1 MDGLAYKRLVEA
13 GYASLKASA
22 EEVNDLNVFPIPDG
36 DTGDNMC
43 STLLGGIKEAP
54 EDEDISFVSA
64 KIADGMILGARGNS
78 GVILSQIF
86 KGLSSGLDGK
96 KTADEKD
103 FANALLSAV
112 DTAYKAVEKPVEG
125 TILTVL
131 KSSVEAVNRLIG
143 GDFDEEALFLT
154 LYERS
159 VSAVEETT
167 EQLFVLKEAG
177 VVDSGGKGLSYIFK
191 GFLSAIRGEEI
202 AAADGGNAVG
212 GGSAKELDLSLFDEN
227 SVMQFGYCTE
237 FLLRLQNSKIDVNSF
252 DTEKFIEEI
261 KTFGDSIVC
270 FKNGTIVKVHVHT
283 FNPGNVLNHCQ
294 KYGEFLT
301 IKIENM
307 TLQHEGTVKSKENN
321 KQKFKKNAVRKPFGV
336 VAVATGK
343 GLKDTFAE
351 LGADIVIDGGQGKN
365 PSTEDFL
372 EAYDALNADNV
383 FVLPDNGNIIPVAE
397 KSAEIYKKSKIFVL
411 KAKSVGDGYSAL
423 SALDL
428 SCENVEEI
436 FSLMTEAMGKSK
448 TIEVCKAVRS
458 TTVGGVEIAEGE
470 YISFCGKQMLAANK
484 DRLKAAEDGVKKVV
498 SDENEFLIAIIG
510 KDALSEADEAYE
522 AFTKAFSH
530 LEVYT
535 LIGEQDTFDFVIIL
549 Q

>member
-43 STLLGGIKEAP
+43 STVLGGIKEAP

-103 FANALLSAV
+103 FAYALLSAV
-112 DTAYKAVEKPVEG
+112 DTAYRAVEKPVEG

-131 KSSVEAVNRLIG
+131 KSSVEAVNRLIDR
-143 GDFDEEALFLT
+143 DFDEEALFLT

-159 VSAVEETT
+159 VSAVEETP

-191 GFLSAIRGEEI
+191 GFLSAARGEEV
-202 AAADGGNAVG
+202 ALTGGETING
-212 GGSAKELDLSLFDEN
+212 GAKELDLSLFDEN

-307 TLQHEGTVKSKENN
+307 TLQHEGTVKSNEKN

-343 GLKDTFAE
+343 GLKDTFEE

-372 EAYDALNADNV
+372 DAYDALNADNI

-397 KSAEIYKKSKIFVL
+397 KSAGIYTKSKIFVL

-428 SCENVEEI
+428 SCENAEEI

-470 YISFCGKQMLAANK
+470 YISFCGKQMLAADK
-484 DRLKAAEDGVKKVV
+484 DRLKAAKDGVKKVV

-510 KDALSEADEAYE
+510 KDALNETDEAYE

>member
-43 STLLGGIKEAP
+43 STVLGGIKEAP

-86 KGLSSGLDGK
+86 KGLANGLDGK
-96 KTADEKD
+96 KIADEKD
-103 FANALLSAV
+103 FAKALSSAV
-112 DTAYKAVEKPVEG
+112 ETAYKAVEKPVEG

-131 KSSVEAVNRLIG
+131 KSSVEAVNQLIG

-159 VSAVEETT
+159 VSAVEETP

-191 GFLSAIRGEEI
+191 GFLSAIRGEEV
-202 AAADGGNAVG
+202 ALTGGETING
-212 GGSAKELDLSLFDEN
+212 GAKELDLSLFDEN

-307 TLQHEGTVKSKENN
+307 TLQHEGTVKSNEKN

-343 GLKDTFAE
+343 GLKDTFEE

-372 EAYDALNADNV
+372 DAYDALNADNI

-397 KSAEIYKKSKIFVL
+397 KSAEIYTKSKIFVL

-428 SCENVEEI
+428 SCENAEEI

-470 YISFCGKQMLAANK
+470 YISFCGKQMLAADK
-484 DRLKAAEDGVKKVV
+484 DRLKAAKDGVKKVV

-510 KDALSEADEAYE
+510 KDALNETDEAYE
-522 AFTKAFSH
+522 AFSKAFSN

>member
-1 MDGLAYKRLVEA
+1 MNGLDYKKLVEA
-13 GYASLKASA
+13 GYSLLKASA

-43 STLLGGIKEAP
+43 STMSGGLKVAP
-54 EDEDISFVSA
+54 NDEDISVVSA
-64 KIADGMILGARGNS
+64 KIAEGMVLGARGNS

-86 KGLSSGLDGK
+86 KGLANGFAGI
-96 KTADEKD
+96 KTADEKILAKA
-103 FANALLSAV
+103 FSCAV
-112 DTAYKAVEKPVEG
+112 DTAYKAVDNPVEG

-131 KSSVEAVNRLIG
+131 KSSVDAVNRLIG
-143 GDFDEEALFLT
+143 KEFDEEALFLN
-154 LYERS
+154 LYESS
-159 VSAVEETT
+159 VVAVEETP

-191 GFLSAIRGEEI
+191 GFLAAVRGEEV
-202 AAADGGNAVG
+202 ASFDGGTVVNG
-212 GGSAKELDLSLFDEN
+212 AKELDLSLFDEN

-237 FLLRLQNSKIDVNSF
+237 FLLRLQTSKIDIDAF
-252 DTEKFIEEI
+252 DTEKFIGEI

-307 TLQHEGTVKSKENN
+307 TLQHEGTIKSGNKG
-321 KQKFKKNAVRKPFGV
+321 KQKFKKNAIRRKFGV
-336 VAVATGK
+336 IAVATGDE
-343 GLKDTFAE
+343 LKNTFTE
-351 LGADIVIDGGQGKN
+351 LGANIVIDGGQGKN

-372 EAYDALNADNV
+372 ESYDALNADNI
-383 FVLPDNGNIIPVAE
+383 FVLPDNGNIIPVAK
-397 KSAEIYKKSKIFVL
+397 KSSEIYKKSSVYVL
-411 KAKSVGDGYSAL
+411 PAKSIGDGYAAL

-428 SCENVEEI
+428 SCDNAEEI
-436 FSLMTEAMGKSK
+436 FSTMTEAMNGSK

-458 TTVGGVEIAEGE
+458 TMVGGVEISEGE
-470 YISFCGKQMLAANK
+470 YISFCGKQMLAADEDK
-484 DRLKAAEDGVKKVV
+484 FKAAIDGIKKLGI
-498 SDENEFLIAIIG
+498 DENEFLVAIAG
-510 KDALSEADEAYE
+510 KTTMSETDKALEVFSG
-522 AFTKAFSH
+522 AFPS

-535 LIGEQDTFDFVIIL
+535 LPGGQDTFDFVIII

>member
-43 STLLGGIKEAP
+43 STVLGGIKEAP

-86 KGLSSGLDGK
+86 KGISSGLDGK
-96 KTADEKD
+96 KIADEKD
-103 FANALLSAV
+103 FAKALSSAV
-112 DTAYKAVEKPVEG
+112 ETAYKAVEKPVEG

-159 VSAVEETT
+159 VSAVEETP

-191 GFLSAIRGEEI
+191 GFLSAVRGEEV
-202 AAADGGNAVG
+202 ALTGGETING
-212 GGSAKELDLSLFDEN
+212 GAKELDLSLFDEN

-307 TLQHEGTVKSKENN
+307 TLQHEGTVKSNEKN

-343 GLKDTFAE
+343 GLKATFEE

-372 EAYDALNADNV
+372 DAYDALNADNI

-397 KSAEIYKKSKIFVL
+397 KGAEIYTKSKIFVL

-428 SCENVEEI
+428 SCENAEEI

-470 YISFCGKQMLAANK
+470 YISFCGKQMLAADK
-484 DRLKAAEDGVKKVV
+484 DRLKAAKDGIKRVV

-510 KDALSEADEAYE
+510 KDALNETDEAYE
-522 AFTKAFSH
+522 AFTKAFSN

>member
-43 STLLGGIKEAP
+43 STVLGGIKEAP

-64 KIADGMILGARGNS
+64 KIADGMVLGARGNS

-86 KGLSSGLDGK
+86 KGIADGLDGK
-96 KTADEKD
+96 KIADDKD
-103 FANALLSAV
+103 FAKALSSAV
-112 DTAYKAVEKPVEG
+112 ETAYKAVEKPVEG

-159 VSAVEETT
+159 ESAVEETP

-191 GFLSAIRGEEI
+191 GFLSAARGEEVALTSGETI
-202 AAADGGNAVG
+202 NGG
-212 GGSAKELDLSLFDEN
+212 AKELDLSLFDEN

-307 TLQHEGTVKSKENN
+307 TLQHEGTVRSNEKN

-343 GLKDTFAE
+343 GLKATFEE

-372 EAYDALNADNV
+372 DAYDALNADNI

-428 SCENVEEI
+428 SCENAEEI

-470 YISFCGKQMLAANK
+470 YISFCGKQMLAADK
-484 DRLKAAEDGVKKVV
+484 DRLKAAKDGIKKVV
-498 SDENEFLIAIIG
+498 SEENEFLIAIIG
-510 KDALSEADEAYE
+510 KDALNETDEAYE
-522 AFTKAFSH
+522 AFTKAFSQ

>member
-86 KGLSSGLDGK
+86 KGLANGLDGK
-96 KTADEKD
+96 KIADEKD
-103 FANALLSAV
+103 FAKALSSAV
-112 DTAYKAVEKPVEG
+112 ETAYKAVEKPVEG

-159 VSAVEETT
+159 VSAVEETP
-167 EQLFVLKEAG
+167 EQLYVLKEAG

-191 GFLSAIRGEEI
+191 GFLSAARGEEV
-202 AAADGGNAVG
+202 ALTGGETING
-212 GGSAKELDLSLFDEN
+212 GAKELDLSLFDEN

-283 FNPGNVLNHCQ
+283 FKPGNVLNHCQ

-307 TLQHEGTVKSKENN
+307 TLQHEGTVKSNEKN

-343 GLKDTFAE
+343 GLKDTFEE

-372 EAYDALNADNV
+372 DAYDALNADNI

-397 KSAEIYKKSKIFVL
+397 KSAEIYTKSKIFVL

-428 SCENVEEI
+428 SCENAEEI
-436 FSLMTEAMGKSK
+436 FSLMTEAIGRSK

-470 YISFCGKQMLAANK
+470 YISFCGKQMLAADK
-484 DRLKAAEDGVKKVV
+484 DRLKAAKDGVKKVV

-510 KDALSEADEAYE
+510 KDALNETDEAYE
-522 AFTKAFSH
+522 AFTKAFSQ

>member
-43 STLLGGIKEAP
+43 STVLGGIKEAP

-86 KGLSSGLDGK
+86 KGISSGLDGK

-103 FANALLSAV
+103 FAKALSSAV
-112 DTAYKAVEKPVEG
+112 ETAYKAVEKPVEG

-159 VSAVEETT
+159 VSAVEETP

-191 GFLSAIRGEEI
+191 GFLSAARGEEV
-202 AAADGGNAVG
+202 ALTGGETING
-212 GGSAKELDLSLFDEN
+212 GAKELDLSLFDEN

-261 KTFGDSIVC
+261 KSFGDSIVC

-343 GLKDTFAE
+343 GLKDTFEE

-372 EAYDALNADNV
+372 DAYDALNADNI

-428 SCENVEEI
+428 SCENAEEI
-436 FSLMTEAMGKSK
+436 FSLMKEAMGKSK

-470 YISFCGKQMLAANK
+470 YISFCGKQMLAADK
-484 DRLKAAEDGVKKVV
+484 DRLKAAKDGVKKVV

-510 KDALSEADEAYE
+510 KDALNETDETYE

>member
-43 STLLGGIKEAP
+43 STILGGIKEAP

-86 KGLSSGLDGK
+86 KGLANGLDGK
-96 KTADEKD
+96 KIADEKD
-103 FANALLSAV
+103 FAKALSSAV
-112 DTAYKAVEKPVEG
+112 ETAYKAVEKPVEG

-159 VSAVEETT
+159 VSAVEETP

-191 GFLSAIRGEEI
+191 GFLSAIRGEEV
-202 AAADGGNAVG
+202 ALTGGETING
-212 GGSAKELDLSLFDEN
+212 GAKELDLSLFDEN

-307 TLQHEGTVKSKENN
+307 TLQHEGTVKSNEKN

-343 GLKDTFAE
+343 GLKDTFEE

-372 EAYDALNADNV
+372 DAYDALNADNI

-397 KSAEIYKKSKIFVL
+397 KSAEIYKNSKIFVL

-428 SCENVEEI
+428 SCENAEEI

-458 TTVGGVEIAEGE
+458 TTVGGVKIAEGE
-470 YISFCGKQMLAANK
+470 YISFCGKQMLAADK
-484 DRLKAAEDGVKKVV
+484 DRLKAAKDGVKKVV

-510 KDALSEADEAYE
+510 KDALNETDEAYE
-522 AFTKAFSH
+522 AFTKAFSQ

>member
-43 STLLGGIKEAP
+43 STVLGGIKEAP

-86 KGLSSGLDGK
+86 KGIADGLDGK
-96 KTADEKD
+96 KIADEKD
-103 FANALLSAV
+103 FAYALLSAV
-112 DTAYKAVEKPVEG
+112 DTAYRAVEKPVEG

-143 GDFDEEALFLT
+143 GDFDEETLFLT

-159 VSAVEETT
+159 VSAVEETP

-191 GFLSAIRGEEI
+191 GFLSAVRGEEV
-202 AAADGGNAVG
+202 ALTGGETING
-212 GGSAKELDLSLFDEN
+212 GAKELDLSLFDEN

-307 TLQHEGTVKSKENN
+307 TLQHEGTVKSNEKN

-343 GLKDTFAE
+343 GLKDTFEE

-372 EAYDALNADNV
+372 DAYDALNADNI

-397 KSAEIYKKSKIFVL
+397 KSAEIYTKSKIFVL

-428 SCENVEEI
+428 SCENAEEI

-470 YISFCGKQMLAANK
+470 YISFCGKQMFAADK
-484 DRLKAAEDGVKKVV
+484 DRLKAAKDGIKKVV

-510 KDALSEADEAYE
+510 KDALNETDEAYE
-522 AFTKAFSH
+522 AFTKAFSN

>member
-43 STLLGGIKEAP
+43 STVLGGIKEAP

-86 KGLSSGLDGK
+86 KGISSGLDGK
-96 KTADEKD
+96 KIADEKD
-103 FANALLSAV
+103 FAYALLSAV
-112 DTAYKAVEKPVEG
+112 DTAYRAVEKPVEG

-159 VSAVEETT
+159 VSAVEETP

-191 GFLSAIRGEEI
+191 GFLSAVRGEEV
-202 AAADGGNAVG
+202 ALTDGETING
-212 GGSAKELDLSLFDEN
+212 GAKELDLSLFDEN

-307 TLQHEGTVKSKENN
+307 TLQHEGTVKSNEKN
-321 KQKFKKNAVRKPFGV
+321 KQKFKKNSVRKPFGV

-343 GLKDTFAE
+343 GLKDTFEE

-372 EAYDALNADNV
+372 DAYDALNADNI

-397 KSAEIYKKSKIFVL
+397 KSAEIYTKSKIFVL

-428 SCENVEEI
+428 SCENAEEI

-470 YISFCGKQMLAANK
+470 YISFCGKQMLAADK
-484 DRLKAAEDGVKKVV
+484 DRLKAAKDGVKKVV

-510 KDALSEADEAYE
+510 KDALNETDEAYE
-522 AFTKAFSH
+522 AFSKAFSQ

>member
-43 STLLGGIKEAP
+43 STVLGGIKEAP

-86 KGLSSGLDGK
+86 KGISSGLDGK
-96 KTADEKD
+96 KIADEKD
-103 FANALLSAV
+103 LAHALLSAV
-112 DTAYKAVEKPVEG
+112 DTAYRAVEKPVEG

-131 KSSVEAVNRLIG
+131 KSSVEAVNQLIG

-159 VSAVEETT
+159 VSAVEETP

-191 GFLSAIRGEEI
+191 GFLSAARGEEV
-202 AAADGGNAVG
+202 ALTGGETING
-212 GGSAKELDLSLFDEN
+212 GAKELDLSLFDEN

-343 GLKDTFAE
+343 GLKDTFEE

-372 EAYDALNADNV
+372 DAYDALNADNI

-397 KSAEIYKKSKIFVL
+397 KSAEIYTKSKIFVL

-428 SCENVEEI
+428 SCENAEEI

-470 YISFCGKQMLAANK
+470 YISFCGKQMLAADK
-484 DRLKAAEDGVKKVV
+484 DRLKAAKDGVKKVV

-510 KDALSEADEAYE
+510 KDALNETDEAYE
-522 AFTKAFSH
+522 AFTKAFSQ

>member
-43 STLLGGIKEAP
+43 STVLGGIKEAP

-86 KGLSSGLDGK
+86 KGISSGLDGK
-96 KTADEKD
+96 KIADEKD
-103 FANALLSAV
+103 FAYALLSAV
-112 DTAYKAVEKPVEG
+112 DTAYRAVEKPVEG

-159 VSAVEETT
+159 VSAVEETP

-191 GFLSAIRGEEI
+191 GFLSAIRGEEV
-202 AAADGGNAVG
+202 ALTDGETING
-212 GGSAKELDLSLFDEN
+212 GAKELDLSLFDEN

-307 TLQHEGTVKSKENN
+307 TLQHEGTVKSNEKN

-343 GLKDTFAE
+343 GLKDTFEE

-372 EAYDALNADNV
+372 DAYDALNADNI

-397 KSAEIYKKSKIFVL
+397 KSAEIYTKSKIFVL

-428 SCENVEEI
+428 SCENAEEI

-470 YISFCGKQMLAANK
+470 YISFCGKQMLAADK
-484 DRLKAAEDGVKKVV
+484 DRLKAAKDGIKKVV

-510 KDALSEADEAYE
+510 KDALNETDEAYE
-522 AFTKAFSH
+522 AFTKAFSN

>member
-1 MDGLAYKRLVEA
+1 MDGFFYKRLVEA
-13 GYASLKASA
+13 GYASLKAAA

-43 STLLGGIKEAP
+43 STVAGGLKVAP
-54 EDEDISFVSA
+54 TDEDISVVSA
-64 KIADGMILGARGNS
+64 KIADGMVLGARGNS

-86 KGLSSGLDGK
+86 KGLATGLNGI
-96 KTADEKD
+96 KTADVKD
-103 FANALLSAV
+103 FVKALSSAV
-112 DTAYKAVEKPVEG
+112 ETAYKAVEKPVEG

-131 KSSVEAVNRLIG
+131 KSSVEAVNRLIDG
-143 GDFDEEALFLT
+143 HLDEETLFLT

-159 VSAVEETT
+159 VTAVEETI

-191 GFLSAIRGEEI
+191 GFLSAIRGEEV
-202 AAADGGNAVG
+202 AAFDGETVNG
-212 GGSAKELDLSLFDEN
+212 GGAKELDLSLFDEN

-237 FLLRLQNSKIDVNSF
+237 FLLRLQTSKIDVNSF

-283 FNPGNVLNHCQ
+283 FNPGDVLNRCQ

-307 TLQHEGTVKSKENN
+307 TLQHEGTINSAASG
-321 KQKFKKNAVRKPFGV
+321 KQKFKKNAVRKGFGV
-336 VAVATGK
+336 VAVATGN
-343 GLKDTFAE
+343 GLKDTFKE

-372 EAYDALNADNV
+372 ESYDALNADNI
-383 FVLPDNGNIIPVAE
+383 FVLPDNGNILPVAE
-397 KSAEIYKKSKIFVL
+397 KSAEIYKKSKVYVL
-411 KAKSVGDGYSAL
+411 PAKSIGDGYAAL

-428 SCENVEEI
+428 SCENAEEI
-436 FSLMTEAMGKSK
+436 TAAMTEAMKGSK

-470 YISFCGKQMLAANK
+470 YISFCGKQMLTADGDK
-484 DRLKAAEDGVKKVV
+484 LKAAIDGVKKLKT
-498 SDENEFLIAIIG
+498 DENEFLIAIIG
-510 KDALSEADEAYE
+510 KDAFNETEQTLEKFSEAFPE
-522 AFTKAFSH
+522 

-535 LIGEQDTFDFVIIL
+535 LEGGQDTFDFVLIL

>member
-43 STLLGGIKEAP
+43 STVLGGIKEAP

-86 KGLSSGLDGK
+86 KGISSGLDGK
-96 KTADEKD
+96 KIADEKD
-103 FANALLSAV
+103 FAYALLSAV
-112 DTAYKAVEKPVEG
+112 DTAYRAVEKPVEG

-159 VSAVEETT
+159 VSAVEETP

-191 GFLSAIRGEEI
+191 GFLSAIRGEEV
-202 AAADGGNAVG
+202 ALTGGETING
-212 GGSAKELDLSLFDEN
+212 GAKELDLSLFDEN

-307 TLQHEGTVKSKENN
+307 TLQHEGTVKSSEKN

-343 GLKDTFAE
+343 GLKDTFEE

-372 EAYDALNADNV
+372 DAYDALNADNI

-397 KSAEIYKKSKIFVL
+397 KSAEIYTKSKIFVS

-428 SCENVEEI
+428 SCENAEEI

-470 YISFCGKQMLAANK
+470 YISFCGKQMLAADK
-484 DRLKAAEDGVKKVV
+484 DRLKAAKDGVKKVV

-510 KDALSEADEAYE
+510 KDALNETDEAYE
-522 AFTKAFSH
+522 AFSKAFSQ

>member
-43 STLLGGIKEAP
+43 STLLGGIKEAV

-86 KGLSSGLDGK
+86 KGLANGLDGK

-103 FANALLSAV
+103 FANALFSAV
-112 DTAYKAVEKPVEG
+112 DTAYRAVEKPVEG

-159 VSAVEETT
+159 VSAVEETP

-202 AAADGGNAVG
+202 AAADGESISG
-212 GGSAKELDLSLFDEN
+212 GAKELDLSLFDEN

-307 TLQHEGTVKSKENN
+307 TLQHEGTVKSNEKN

-343 GLKDTFAE
+343 GLKDTFEE

-372 EAYDALNADNV
+372 DAYDALNADNI

-397 KSAEIYKKSKIFVL
+397 KSAEIYTKSKIFVL

-428 SCENVEEI
+428 SCENAEEI
-436 FSLMTEAMGKSK
+436 FFLMTEAMGKSK

-470 YISFCGKQMLAANK
+470 YISFCGKQMLAADK
-484 DRLKAAEDGVKKVV
+484 DRLKAAKDGVKKVV

-510 KDALSEADEAYE
+510 KDALNETDEAYE

>member
-43 STLLGGIKEAP
+43 STVLGGIKEAP

-86 KGLSSGLDGK
+86 KGLANGLDGI
-96 KTADEKD
+96 KTADDKD
-103 FANALLSAV
+103 FAKALSSAV
-112 DTAYKAVEKPVEG
+112 ETAYKAVEKPVEG

-159 VSAVEETT
+159 VSAVEETP

-191 GFLSAIRGEEI
+191 GFLSAIRGEEV
-202 AAADGGNAVG
+202 ALTGGETING
-212 GGSAKELDLSLFDEN
+212 GAKELDLSLFDEN

-237 FLLRLQNSKIDVNSF
+237 FLLRLQKSKIDVNSF

-343 GLKDTFAE
+343 GLKNTFEE

-372 EAYDALNADNV
+372 DAYDALNADNI

-397 KSAEIYKKSKIFVL
+397 KSAEIYTKSKIFVL

-428 SCENVEEI
+428 SCENAEEI

-470 YISFCGKQMLAANK
+470 YISFCGKQMLIANK
-484 DRLKAAEDGVKKVV
+484 DRLKAAEDGIKKVV

-510 KDALSEADEAYE
+510 KDALNETDEAYE
-522 AFTKAFSH
+522 AFTKAFSQ

>member
-43 STLLGGIKEAP
+43 STVLGGIKEAP

-86 KGLSSGLDGK
+86 KGISSGLDGK

-103 FANALLSAV
+103 FAKALSSAV
-112 DTAYKAVEKPVEG
+112 ETAYKAVEKPVEG

-159 VSAVEETT
+159 VSAVEETP

-191 GFLSAIRGEEI
+191 GFLSAIRGEEV
-202 AAADGGNAVG
+202 ALTGGETING
-212 GGSAKELDLSLFDEN
+212 GANELDLSLFDEN

-307 TLQHEGTVKSKENN
+307 TLQHEGTVKSNEKN

-343 GLKDTFAE
+343 GLKDTFEE

-372 EAYDALNADNV
+372 DAYDALNADNI

-397 KSAEIYKKSKIFVL
+397 KSEEIYTKSKIFVL

-428 SCENVEEI
+428 SCENAEEI

-470 YISFCGKQMLAANK
+470 YISFCGKQMLAADK
-484 DRLKAAEDGVKKVV
+484 DRLKAAKDGIKKVV

-510 KDALSEADEAYE
+510 KDALNETDEAYE
-522 AFTKAFSH
+522 AFTKAFSQ

>member
-43 STLLGGIKEAP
+43 STVLGGIKEAP

-86 KGLSSGLDGK
+86 KGISSGLDGK
-96 KTADEKD
+96 KIADEKD
-103 FANALLSAV
+103 FAYALLSAV
-112 DTAYKAVEKPVEG
+112 DTAYRAVEKPVEG

-131 KSSVEAVNRLIG
+131 KSSVEAVNRLIDK
-143 GDFDEEALFLT
+143 DFDEEALFLT

-159 VSAVEETT
+159 VSAVEETP

-177 VVDSGGKGLSYIFK
+177 VVDSGGKGLSYILK
-191 GFLSAIRGEEI
+191 GFLSAIRGEEV
-202 AAADGGNAVG
+202 ALTGGETING
-212 GGSAKELDLSLFDEN
+212 GAKELDLSLFDEN

-307 TLQHEGTVKSKENN
+307 TLQHEGTVKSNEKN

-343 GLKDTFAE
+343 GLKATFEE

-372 EAYDALNADNV
+372 DAYDALNADNI

-397 KSAEIYKKSKIFVL
+397 KSAEIYTKSKIFVL

-428 SCENVEEI
+428 SCENAEEI

-470 YISFCGKQMLAANK
+470 YISFCGKQMLAADK
-484 DRLKAAEDGVKKVV
+484 DRLKAAKDGIKKVV

-522 AFTKAFSH
+522 AFTKAFSN

>member
-43 STLLGGIKEAP
+43 STVLGGIKEAP

-86 KGLSSGLDGK
+86 KGISSGLDGK
-96 KTADEKD
+96 KIADEKD
-103 FANALLSAV
+103 FAKALSSAV
-112 DTAYKAVEKPVEG
+112 ETAYKAVEKPVEG

-159 VSAVEETT
+159 VSAVEETP

-191 GFLSAIRGEEI
+191 GFLSAIRGEEV
-202 AAADGGNAVG
+202 ALTGGETING
-212 GGSAKELDLSLFDEN
+212 GAKELDLSLFDEN

-307 TLQHEGTVKSKENN
+307 TLQHEGTVKSNEKN

-343 GLKDTFAE
+343 GLKDTFEE

-372 EAYDALNADNV
+372 DAYDALNADNI

-397 KSAEIYKKSKIFVL
+397 KSAEIYTKSKIFVL

-428 SCENVEEI
+428 SCENAEEI

-470 YISFCGKQMLAANK
+470 YISFCGKQMLAADK
-484 DRLKAAEDGVKKVV
+484 DRLKAAKDGVKKVV

-510 KDALSEADEAYE
+510 KDALNETDEAYE
-522 AFTKAFSH
+522 AFSKAFSQ

>member
-202 AAADGGNAVG
+202 AAADGE
-212 GGSAKELDLSLFDEN
+212 SISDAKELDLSLFDEN

-237 FLLRLQNSKIDVNSF
+237 FLLRLQNSKIDVNLF

-423 SALDL
+423 SVLDL
-428 SCENVEEI
+428 SCDNAEEI

>member
-1 MDGLAYKRLVEA
+1 MDGFLYKRLVEA
-13 GYASLKASA
+13 GYASLKAAA

-43 STLLGGIKEAP
+43 STVAGGLKVAP
-54 EDEDISFVSA
+54 TDEDISVVSA
-64 KIADGMILGARGNS
+64 KIADGMVLGARGNS

-86 KGLSSGLDGK
+86 KGLATGLNGI
-96 KTADEKD
+96 KTADVKD
-103 FANALLSAV
+103 FVKALSSAV
-112 DTAYKAVEKPVEG
+112 ETAYKAVEKPVEG

-131 KSSVEAVNRLIG
+131 KSSVEAVNRLIDG
-143 GDFDEEALFLT
+143 HLDEETLFLT

-159 VSAVEETT
+159 VTAVEETI

-191 GFLSAIRGEEI
+191 GFLSAIRGEEV
-202 AAADGGNAVG
+202 AAFDGETVNG
-212 GGSAKELDLSLFDEN
+212 GGAKELDLSLFDEN

-237 FLLRLQNSKIDVNSF
+237 FLLRLQTSKIDVNSF

-283 FNPGNVLNHCQ
+283 FNPGDVLNRCQ

-307 TLQHEGTVKSKENN
+307 TLQHEGTINSAASG
-321 KQKFKKNAVRKPFGV
+321 KQKFKKNAVRKGFGV
-336 VAVATGK
+336 VAVATGN
-343 GLKDTFAE
+343 GLKDTFKE

-372 EAYDALNADNV
+372 ESYDALNADNI
-383 FVLPDNGNIIPVAE
+383 FVLPDNGNILPVAE
-397 KSAEIYKKSKIFVL
+397 KSAEIYKKSKVYVL
-411 KAKSVGDGYSAL
+411 PAKSIGDGYAAL

-428 SCENVEEI
+428 SCENAEEI
-436 FSLMTEAMGKSK
+436 TAAMTEAMKGSK

-470 YISFCGKQMLAANK
+470 YISFCGKQMLTADGDK
-484 DRLKAAEDGVKKVV
+484 LKAAIDGVKKLKT
-498 SDENEFLIAIIG
+498 DENEFLIAIIG
-510 KDALSEADEAYE
+510 KDAFNETEQTLEKFSEAFPE
-522 AFTKAFSH
+522 

-535 LIGEQDTFDFVIIL
+535 LEGGQDTFDFVLIL

>member
-43 STLLGGIKEAP
+43 STLLGGIKEAV

-86 KGLSSGLDGK
+86 KGLANGLDGK

-103 FANALLSAV
+103 FAKALSSAV
-112 DTAYKAVEKPVEG
+112 ETAYKAVEKPVEG

-159 VSAVEETT
+159 VSAVEETP

-202 AAADGGNAVG
+202 AAANGESISGG
-212 GGSAKELDLSLFDEN
+212 AKELDLSLFDEN

-343 GLKDTFAE
+343 GLKDTFEE

-372 EAYDALNADNV
+372 DAYDALNADNI

-397 KSAEIYKKSKIFVL
+397 KSAEIYTKSKIFVL

-428 SCENVEEI
+428 SCENAEEI

-458 TTVGGVEIAEGE
+458 TTVGGVEIAAGE
-470 YISFCGKQMLAANK
+470 YISFCGKQMLAADK
-484 DRLKAAEDGVKKVV
+484 DRLKAAEDGVKKVI

-510 KDALSEADEAYE
+510 KDALNETDEAYE
-522 AFTKAFSH
+522 AFTKAFSQ

>member
-43 STLLGGIKEAP
+43 STVLGGIKEAP

-86 KGLSSGLDGK
+86 KGISSGLDGK
-96 KTADEKD
+96 KIADEKD
-103 FANALLSAV
+103 FAYALLSAV
-112 DTAYKAVEKPVEG
+112 DTAYRAVEKPVEG

-159 VSAVEETT
+159 VSAVEETP

-191 GFLSAIRGEEI
+191 GFLSAIRGEEV
-202 AAADGGNAVG
+202 ALTGGETIN
-212 GGSAKELDLSLFDEN
+212 GGSKELDLSLFDEN

-261 KTFGDSIVC
+261 KIFGDSIVC

-307 TLQHEGTVKSKENN
+307 TLQHEGTVKSNEKY

-343 GLKDTFAE
+343 GLKDTFEE

-372 EAYDALNADNV
+372 DAYDALNADNI

-397 KSAEIYKKSKIFVL
+397 KSAEIYTKSKIFVL

-428 SCENVEEI
+428 SCENAEEI

-470 YISFCGKQMLAANK
+470 YISFCGKQMLAADK
-484 DRLKAAEDGVKKVV
+484 DRLKAAIDGVKKVV

-510 KDALSEADEAYE
+510 KDALNETDEAYE
-522 AFTKAFSH
+522 AFSKAFSQ

>member
-43 STLLGGIKEAP
+43 STVLGGIKEAP

-86 KGLSSGLDGK
+86 KGIANGLDGK

-103 FANALLSAV
+103 FANALSSAV
-112 DTAYKAVEKPVEG
+112 DTAYRAVEKPVEG

-131 KSSVEAVNRLIG
+131 KSSVEAVNRVIG

-159 VSAVEETT
+159 VSAVEETS

-191 GFLSAIRGEEI
+191 GFLSAIRGEEV
-202 AAADGGNAVG
+202 ALTGGETING
-212 GGSAKELDLSLFDEN
+212 GAKELDLSLFDEN

-283 FNPGNVLNHCQ
+283 FKPGNVLNHCQ

-307 TLQHEGTVKSKENN
+307 TLQHEGTVKSNEKN

-343 GLKDTFAE
+343 GLKNTFEE

-372 EAYDALNADNV
+372 DAYDALNADNI

-397 KSAEIYKKSKIFVL
+397 KSAEIYTKSKIFVL

-428 SCENVEEI
+428 SCEKAEEI

-470 YISFCGKQMLAANK
+470 YISFCGKQMLAADK
-484 DRLKAAEDGVKKVV
+484 DRLKAAKDGVKKVV

-510 KDALSEADEAYE
+510 KDALNETDEAYE
-522 AFTKAFSH
+522 AFTKAFSQ

>member
-86 KGLSSGLDGK
+86 KGIANGLDGK
-96 KTADEKD
+96 KIADEKD
-103 FANALLSAV
+103 FAYALLSAV

-131 KSSVEAVNRLIG
+131 KSSVEAINRLIDK
-143 GDFDEEALFLT
+143 DFDEEALFLT

-159 VSAVEETT
+159 VSAVEETP

-191 GFLSAIRGEEI
+191 GFLSAIRGEEV
-202 AAADGGNAVG
+202 ALTGGESISG
-212 GGSAKELDLSLFDEN
+212 GAKELDLSLFDEN

-372 EAYDALNADNV
+372 NAYDALNADNI

-397 KSAEIYKKSKIFVL
+397 KSAEIYTKSKIFVL

-428 SCENVEEI
+428 SCENAEEI

-470 YISFCGKQMLAANK
+470 YISFCGKQMLAADK
-484 DRLKAAEDGVKKVV
+484 DRLKAAKDGVKKVV

-510 KDALSEADEAYE
+510 KDALNETDEAYE
-522 AFTKAFSH
+522 AFTKAFSQ

>member
-54 EDEDISFVSA
+54 DDEDISFVSA

-86 KGLSSGLDGK
+86 KGISSGLDGK

-103 FANALLSAV
+103 FAKALSSAV
-112 DTAYKAVEKPVEG
+112 ETAYKAVEKPVEG

-131 KSSVEAVNRLIG
+131 KSSVEAVNRLIDK
-143 GDFDEEALFLT
+143 DFDEEALFLT

-159 VSAVEETT
+159 VSAVEETP

-191 GFLSAIRGEEI
+191 GFLSAIRGEEV
-202 AAADGGNAVG
+202 ALTGGETING
-212 GGSAKELDLSLFDEN
+212 GAKELDLSLFDEN

-343 GLKDTFAE
+343 GLKDTFEE
-351 LGADIVIDGGQGKN
+351 LGADIIIDGGQGKN

-372 EAYDALNADNV
+372 DAYDALNADNI

-397 KSAEIYKKSKIFVL
+397 KSAEIYTKSKIFVL

-428 SCENVEEI
+428 SCENAEEI
-436 FSLMTEAMGKSK
+436 FSLMTEAIGKSK

-470 YISFCGKQMLAANK
+470 YISFCGKQMLAADK
-484 DRLKAAEDGVKKVV
+484 DRLKAAEDGVKKVI

-510 KDALSEADEAYE
+510 KDALNEADEAYE
-522 AFTKAFSH
+522 AFTKAFSQ

>member
-86 KGLSSGLDGK
+86 KGISSGLDGK
-96 KTADEKD
+96 KIADEKD
-103 FANALLSAV
+103 FAKALSSAV
-112 DTAYKAVEKPVEG
+112 ETAYKAVEKPVEG

-159 VSAVEETT
+159 VSAVEETP

-191 GFLSAIRGEEI
+191 GFLSAARGEEV
-202 AAADGGNAVG
+202 ALTGGETING
-212 GGSAKELDLSLFDEN
+212 GAKELDLSLFDEN

-270 FKNGTIVKVHVHT
+270 FKNETIVKVHVHT

-307 TLQHEGTVKSKENN
+307 TLQHEGTVKSNEKN

-343 GLKDTFAE
+343 GLKDTFEE

-372 EAYDALNADNV
+372 DAYDALNADNI

-397 KSAEIYKKSKIFVL
+397 KSAEIYTKSKIFVL

-428 SCENVEEI
+428 SCENAEEI
-436 FSLMTEAMGKSK
+436 FSLMKEAMEKSK

-470 YISFCGKQMLAANK
+470 YISFCGKQMLAADK
-484 DRLKAAEDGVKKVV
+484 DRLKAAKDGVKKVV

-510 KDALSEADEAYE
+510 KDALNETDETYE

>member
-43 STLLGGIKEAP
+43 STVLGGIKEAP

-86 KGLSSGLDGK
+86 KGIANGLDGK
-96 KTADEKD
+96 KIADEKD
-103 FANALLSAV
+103 FAYALLSAV

-159 VSAVEETT
+159 VSAVEETP

-191 GFLSAIRGEEI
+191 GFLSAIRGEEV
-202 AAADGGNAVG
+202 ALTGGETING
-212 GGSAKELDLSLFDEN
+212 GAKELDLSLFDEN

-307 TLQHEGTVKSKENN
+307 TLQHEGTVKSNEKN

-343 GLKDTFAE
+343 GLKDTFEE

-372 EAYDALNADNV
+372 DAYDALNADNI

-397 KSAEIYKKSKIFVL
+397 KSAEIYKNSKIFVL

-428 SCENVEEI
+428 SCENAEEI

-470 YISFCGKQMLAANK
+470 YISFCGKQMLAADK
-484 DRLKAAEDGVKKVV
+484 DRLKAAKDGIKKVV

-510 KDALSEADEAYE
+510 KDALNETDEAYE
-522 AFTKAFSH
+522 AFTKAFSN

>member
-43 STLLGGIKEAP
+43 STVLGGIKEAP

-86 KGLSSGLDGK
+86 KGLANGLDGK
-96 KTADEKD
+96 KIADEKD
-103 FANALLSAV
+103 LAKALSSAV
-112 DTAYKAVEKPVEG
+112 ETAYKAVEKPVEG

-159 VSAVEETT
+159 VSAVEETP

-191 GFLSAIRGEEI
+191 GFLSAVRGEEVALTSSETI
-202 AAADGGNAVG
+202 NGG
-212 GGSAKELDLSLFDEN
+212 AKELDLSLFDEN

-343 GLKDTFAE
+343 GLKDTFEE

-372 EAYDALNADNV
+372 EAYDALNADNI

-397 KSAEIYKKSKIFVL
+397 KSAEIYTKSKIFVL
-411 KAKSVGDGYSAL
+411 KAKSVGDGYCAL

-428 SCENVEEI
+428 SCENAEEI
-436 FSLMTEAMGKSK
+436 LSLMTEAMGKSK

-470 YISFCGKQMLAANK
+470 YISFCGKQMLAADK
-484 DRLKAAEDGVKKVV
+484 DRLKAAKDGVKKVV

-510 KDALSEADEAYE
+510 KDALNETDEAYE

>member
-43 STLLGGIKEAP
+43 STILGGIKEAP

-86 KGLSSGLDGK
+86 KGLANGLDGK
-96 KTADEKD
+96 KIADEKD
-103 FANALLSAV
+103 FAKALSSAV
-112 DTAYKAVEKPVEG
+112 ETAYKAVEKPVEG

-159 VSAVEETT
+159 VSAVEETP

-191 GFLSAIRGEEI
+191 GFLSAIRGEEV
-202 AAADGGNAVG
+202 ALTGGETING
-212 GGSAKELDLSLFDEN
+212 GAKELDLSLFDEN

-307 TLQHEGTVKSKENN
+307 TLQHEGTVKSNEKN

-343 GLKDTFAE
+343 GLKDTFEE
-351 LGADIVIDGGQGKN
+351 LGADIGIDGGQGKN

-372 EAYDALNADNV
+372 DAYDALNADNI

-397 KSAEIYKKSKIFVL
+397 KSAEIYKNSKIFVL

-428 SCENVEEI
+428 SCENAEEI

-458 TTVGGVEIAEGE
+458 TTVGGVKIAEGE
-470 YISFCGKQMLAANK
+470 YISFCGKQMLAADK
-484 DRLKAAEDGVKKVV
+484 DRLKAAKDGVKKVV

-510 KDALSEADEAYE
+510 KDALNETDEAYE
-522 AFTKAFSH
+522 AFTKAFSQ

>member
-43 STLLGGIKEAP
+43 STVLGGIKEAP
-54 EDEDISFVSA
+54 ENEDISFVSA

-86 KGLSSGLDGK
+86 KGIANGLDGK
-96 KTADEKD
+96 KIADEKD
-103 FANALLSAV
+103 FAYALLSAV
-112 DTAYKAVEKPVEG
+112 DTAYRAVEKPVEG

-159 VSAVEETT
+159 VSAVEETP

-191 GFLSAIRGEEI
+191 GFLSAVRGEET
-202 AAADGGNAVG
+202 AAFDGETING
-212 GGSAKELDLSLFDEN
+212 GAKELDLSLFDEN

-307 TLQHEGTVKSKENN
+307 TLQHEGTVKSNEKN

-343 GLKDTFAE
+343 GLKDTFEE

-372 EAYDALNADNV
+372 DAYDALNADNI

-428 SCENVEEI
+428 SCENAEEI

-470 YISFCGKQMLAANK
+470 YISFCGKQMLAADK
-484 DRLKAAEDGVKKVV
+484 DRLKAAKDGIKKVV

-510 KDALSEADEAYE
+510 KDALNGTDEAYK
-522 AFTKAFSH
+522 AFTKAFSQ

>member
-43 STLLGGIKEAP
+43 STVLGGIKEAP

-86 KGLSSGLDGK
+86 KGIANGLDGK

-103 FANALLSAV
+103 FAYALLSAV
-112 DTAYKAVEKPVEG
+112 DTAYRAVEKPVEG

-159 VSAVEETT
+159 VSAVEETP

-191 GFLSAIRGEEI
+191 GFLSAARGEEV
-202 AAADGGNAVG
+202 ALTGGETING
-212 GGSAKELDLSLFDEN
+212 GAKELDLSLFDEN

-307 TLQHEGTVKSKENN
+307 TLQHEGTVKSNEKN

-343 GLKDTFAE
+343 GLKDTFEE

-372 EAYDALNADNV
+372 DAYDALNADNI

-397 KSAEIYKKSKIFVL
+397 KSAEIYTKSKIFVL

-428 SCENVEEI
+428 SCENAEEI
-436 FSLMTEAMGKSK
+436 FSLMKEAMGKSK

-470 YISFCGKQMLAANK
+470 YISFCGKQMLAADK
-484 DRLKAAEDGVKKVV
+484 DRLKAAKDGVKKVV

-510 KDALSEADEAYE
+510 KDALNETDETYE

>member
-43 STLLGGIKEAP
+43 STVLGGIKEAP
-54 EDEDISFVSA
+54 DDEDISFVSA

-86 KGLSSGLDGK
+86 KGIADGLDGK
-96 KTADEKD
+96 KIADEKD
-103 FANALLSAV
+103 FAKALASAV
-112 DTAYKAVEKPVEG
+112 ETAYKAVEKPVEG

-159 VSAVEETT
+159 VSAVEETP

-191 GFLSAIRGEEI
+191 GFLSAIRGEEV
-202 AAADGGNAVG
+202 ALTGGETING
-212 GGSAKELDLSLFDEN
+212 GAKELDLSLFDEN

-307 TLQHEGTVKSKENN
+307 TLQHEGTVRSNEKN

-343 GLKDTFAE
+343 GLKATFEE

-372 EAYDALNADNV
+372 DAYDALNADNI

-428 SCENVEEI
+428 SCENAEEI

-470 YISFCGKQMLAANK
+470 YISFCGKQMLAADK
-484 DRLKAAEDGVKKVV
+484 DRLKAAKDGIKKVV
-498 SDENEFLIAIIG
+498 SEENEFLIAIIG
-510 KDALSEADEAYE
+510 KDALNETDEAYE
-522 AFTKAFSH
+522 AFTKAFSQ